1 MITKIMNQLT
11 DKRLKKMSL
20 KKKFLNIFLS
30 LFFVFSLKFISSET
44 LSEIL
49 ASIEPSL
56 VILTSLFI
64 IIFALTYF
72 SLNKYFKKENKSISG
87 IIALAVSLL
96 VVYATNRTDILTN
109 TNFFYTM
116 GISESS
122 AGWIFFLIAAGVLA
136 FLITKFKIDS
146 LWIIGVLI
154 MGISLFVY
162 EKDILFIIGALLIII
177 RFFFKKKKEED

>member
-1 MITKIMNQLT
+1 MNKIINKELEKT
-11 DKRLKKMSL
+11 SS

-72 SLNKYFKKENKSISG
+72 SLNKYFKKENQSISG

-96 VVYATNRTDILTN
+96 VIYAVNRADIITN
-109 TNFFYTM
+109 TNFFYTI

-122 AGWIFFLIAAGVLA
+122 AGWIFFLISAAILA
-136 FLITKFKIDS
+136 FIITKFKIDS
-146 LWIIGVLI
+146 LWIIGVLL
-154 MGISLFVY
+154 MGTSLFVY
-162 EKDILFIIGALLIII
+162 EKDILFIIGALLIIV
-177 RFFFKKKKEED
+177 RFFFKKKKKEED